1 LHTSTRSATTLFR
14 PFERTN
20 PLRTRITRVIAVAAA
35 IAAASVGLIATSAS
49 ANTAGAAPTGP
60 ITLSPSPA
68 TTAAQ
73 LGALTINPPSGAACA
88 GDTAAGG
95 YRWQTFLTNAADPNV
110 LTFTTAGPTGAGTV
124 NFPLFSSAGS
134 PIVNQAT
141 GAVTGILTG
150 FPATYSTN
158 VLSASTVTS
167 GSYFIG
173 FACTVGGVSDRL
185 WFSPVTVV
193 AGAGNLGV
201 ASLTFGAT
209 PSAPVLTAGATTLTS
224 CSVNIVAPAATPAA
238 TAITVTYTPT
248 GTILAGAVV
257 ATSALA
263 GNATSDTKTLVTG
276 QTYNITATQ
285 TNSVGAS
292 AVSNTIVCTP
302 STVVTSSASA
312 SPASLAISLSWTFGG
327 TPTGYSV
334 AAAACAASTTAA
346 TCTLA
351 GGTPITGS
359 PFAFAA
365 GVTSNNFTGLTA
377 GQLYIFSVSATYA
390 AGTSAPAA
398 VTVAAANANSLI
410 IQDLFVTRPAGAL
423 VLTQR
428 CNVHAGMGAE
438 TVKGFGTIAADT
450 DTAGLDPLTHV
461 VAVNNAT
468 FPATQST
475 GPGNAP
481 TSGATTNSNVSG
493 TGAPVLVA
501 GAGNDPLFSQY
512 PYPVDANGV
521 PTATYP
527 THCGVNLGI
536 GKLITGDGLAGQYF
550 AATGRLNQIT
560 VVDTQDDNTKAWSL
574 TGSSSAFTSAS
585 DSFSGD
591 YLGWTMQVTN
601 TSGSSGATL
610 AGYKQLVNPGAGAV
624 VDPSTVPVSTGAGVS
639 VLAGA
644 GLGSSRTAATAPGG
658 AVSGAAATGTGPLG
672 IATIDGRLKLLIPVT
687 AKNGIYTATLTF
699 NVI

>member
-1 LHTSTRSATTLFR
+1 
-14 PFERTN
+14 
-20 PLRTRITRVIAVAAA
+20 LRTRITRVIAVAAA

-49 ANTAGAAPTGP
+49 ANTAGAAPTGA

-110 LTFTTAGPTGAGTV
+110 LTFTTAGPTGSGTV

-193 AGAGNLGV
+193 AGAGNLGI

-209 PSAPVLTAGATTLTS
+209 PGAPVLTAGATTLTS
-224 CSVNIVAPAATPAA
+224 CSVNIAAPAATPAA
-238 TAITVTYTPT
+238 SAITVTYTPT
-248 GTILAGAVV
+248 GTIIGGAVTV
-257 ATSALA
+257 TSALA
-263 GNATSDTKTLVTG
+263 GTATSDTKTLVTG

-302 STVVTSSASA
+302 STVVTSSVAA
-312 SPASLAISLSWTFGG
+312 APAALAISLSWTFGG

-334 AAAACAASTTAA
+334 AAAACATGTTTV

-359 PFAFAA
+359 PFTFPAA
-365 GVTSNNFTGLTA
+365 TTSNNFTGLAA

-398 VTVAAANANSLI
+398 VTTAAAFANTLI

-428 CNVHAGMGAE
+428 CGVSAGMPAE
-438 TVKGFGTIAADT
+438 TVTGFGTIPADT
-450 DTAGLDPLTHV
+450 DSAGLDPVTHV
-461 VAVNNAT
+461 PLVNNTT
-468 FPATQST
+468 FPATVIAPA
-475 GPGNAP
+475 GGAP
-481 TSGATTNSNVSG
+481 TGSAPTNSNVSG
-493 TGAPVLVA
+493 TGAPALVPGTPA
-501 GAGNDPLFSQY
+501 DPQFGQY

-521 PTATYP
+521 PAATYP

-536 GKLITGDGLAGQYF
+536 GKLITGDGLAGEYF
-550 AATGRLNQIT
+550 AATGRLFQVT
-560 VVDTQDDNTKAWSL
+560 VVDTRDANTSWNL
-574 TGSSSAFTSAS
+574 TGSASNFTSAS
-585 DSFSGD
+585 DSFSAD
-591 YLGWTMQVTN
+591 YLGWTTQVTN
-601 TSGSSGATL
+601 TSGATL
-610 AGYKQLVNPGAGAV
+610 AGYKQVVTAGTPV
-624 VDPSTVPVSTGAGVS
+624 SPSTFLGTAAGVNN
-639 VLAGA
+639 VAGK
-644 GLGSSRTAATAPGG
+644 GLGTSRTAA
-658 AVSGAAATGTGPLG
+658 SAAAGAGLG
-672 IATIDGRLKLLIPVT
+672 IATIDARVKLLIPLT
-687 AKNGIYTATLTF
+687 AKNGIYTSALTF